1 MSFATPT
8 TKKRDRG
15 TDRYLELVTEFPLR
29 PIKNDQE
36 HQRATRIIRG
46 LSEERGSAVDD
57 YITVLVDL
65 VVKYEQEA
73 GYRIDTSH
81 ITPADT
87 IRFILEQREMSV
99 NALAKA
105 IKIPQS
111 SLNDMLNDKRDWS
124 KSAIIKLSDYF
135 KLNPAMFLRAR

>member
-1 MSFATPT
+1 MLRNLSNE
-8 TKKRDRG
+8 
-15 TDRYLELVTEFPLR
+15 TDSVA
-29 PIKNDQE
+29 ND
-36 HQRATRIIRG
+36 
-46 LSEERGSAVDD
+46 
-57 YITVLVDL
+57 YKTVLL
-65 VVKYEQEA
+65 ALIVKYEQDA

-105 IKIPQS
+105 IKVSQS
-111 SLNDMLNDKRDWS
+111 SLNDMLNGKRDWS

>member
-1 MSFATPT
+1 MTRKHSRTAIA
-8 TKKRDRG
+8 G
-15 TDRYLELVTEFPLR
+15 DRYFALVKTFPLR
-29 PIKNDQE
+29 PIHTDSAHQEALRMLRNLSNETDSVAND
-36 HQRATRIIRG
+36 
-46 LSEERGSAVDD
+46 
-57 YITVLVDL
+57 YKTVLL
-65 VVKYEQEA
+65 ALIVKYEQDA

-105 IKIPQS
+105 IKVSQS
-111 SLNDMLNDKRDWS
+111 SLNDMLNGKRDWS

>member
-1 MSFATPT
+1 MTRKHSRTAIAGDLYFA
-8 TKKRDRG
+8 
-15 TDRYLELVTEFPLR
+15 LVKTFPLR
-29 PIKNDQE
+29 PIHTDSAHQEALRMLRNLSNETDSVAND
-36 HQRATRIIRG
+36 
-46 LSEERGSAVDD
+46 
-57 YITVLVDL
+57 YKTVLL
-65 VVKYEQEA
+65 ALIVKYEQDA

-105 IKIPQS
+105 IKVSQS
-111 SLNDMLNDKRDWS
+111 SLNEMLNGKRDWS